1 MTQEIV
7 DAVKALEQE
16 KGIDADTL
24 MDALSDAL
32 LSAYKKTPGAA
43 KYARVELD
51 HNTADFRVYELMVPE
66 DLEKKLLDE
75 QFEDQLQA
83 AEAAEAA
90 GEEVPEIEITRSTVD
105 PETGERREP
114 EEPELEP
121 ERLEPYRD
129 QIETR
134 DVTPDDFG
142 RIAAQTAKQVI
153 LQRIRE
159 AERHMMYEDYKD
171 RVGELVTGIIQQS
184 DNRYTLVQLR
194 ERVEALLPR
203 SEQVYNERY
212 DHGMRVK
219 AVITDVS
226 AETKGPSIVVSR
238 RNSELIKKLFEL
250 EVPEIADKLV
260 EITGVAREPGWRSK
274 IAVISHA
281 DGVDP
286 VGACVG
292 PRGSR
297 VRMVVSELRG
307 EKIDIIPYNEEPA
320 RFVAKAL
327 SPARVREVLV
337 DDETKEATVIVP
349 DDQLSLAIG
358 RDGQNARL
366 AARLTGWKVDI
377 KSETEFSQEEE
388 EIEYEGEEASDGRC
402 AAVLT
407 TGRRCPNASLEGSHY
422 CGLPQ
427 HQALAR
433 FPTNQVAVL
442 GPLSEGEIATLARSD
457 ADESEVK
464 AIVERAE
471 GEFDEAQAEQEAE
484 AAAAEAEEAQE
495 AEEAAE
501 AEEPEEAEEAE
512 EAEKAEEAEE
522 AEEPDEAEEEAA
534 EAEDVEE
541 AEATP
546 EAEAEAPDE
555 AEEAEEA
562 EEPEQERAA
571 ESDGSQPSPETPAG
585 EAEDV
590 ADDEEPELVSEE
602 EGIVDEEEA
611 AVKAA
616 DQEKEAA
623 VKAAEDQG
631 SEE

>member
-43 KYARVELD
+43 KYAKVELD
-51 HNTADFRVYELMVPE
+51 HNTADFRVFELIVPE
-66 DLEKKLLDE
+66 DLEQKLLDE
-75 QFEDQLQA
+75 QFEDQIQA

-90 GEEVPEIEITRSTVD
+90 GEEIPEIEITKSTVD
-105 PETGERREP
+105 PETGEPREP
-114 EEPELEP
+114 VEPEIEP
-121 ERLEPYRD
+121 ERLEPYLE
-129 QIETR
+129 QIESR

-159 AERHMMYEDYKD
+159 AERGMMFEEYKD

-226 AETKGPSIVVSR
+226 ADTKGPSIVVSR

-307 EKIDIIPYNEEPA
+307 EKIDIIPYNDEPA

-377 KSETEFSQEEE
+377 KSETEFASEEE
-388 EIEYEGEEASDGRC
+388 DIEYEGEEAADGRC
-402 AAVLT
+402 LAVLT

-422 CGLPQ
+422 CGIPQ
-427 HQALAR
+427 HQALAH
-433 FPTNQVAVL
+433 FGTNHVAVL
-442 GPLSEGEIATLARSD
+442 SDVSEEEVTQLANAD
-457 ADESEVK
+457 AGGDSVK

-471 GEFDEAQAEQEAE
+471 SGFDEAAVEAE
-484 AAAAEAEEAQE
+484 AT
-495 AEEAAE
+495 
-501 AEEPEEAEEAE
+501 EAEEAE
-512 EAEKAEEAEE
+512 GEEAEGEE
-522 AEEPDEAEEEAA
+522 AEGESEEAEEEAEGEGDE
-534 EAEDVEE
+534 EAEPAAEVEE
-541 AEATP
+541 AEET
-546 EAEAEAPDE
+546 EEEG
-555 AEEAEEA
+555 EEAEEED
-562 EEPEQERAA
+562 EETPKEVDAPAADAA
-571 ESDGSQPSPETPAG
+571 EAAS
-585 EAEDV
+585 
-590 ADDEEPELVSEE
+590 DDEASGGEDASSDDGGPELVSEK
-602 EGIVDEEEA
+602 EGIVDE
-611 AVKAA
+611 
-616 DQEKEAA
+616 DEAA
-623 VKAAEDQG
+623 VKAAEEKG
-631 SEE
+631 E